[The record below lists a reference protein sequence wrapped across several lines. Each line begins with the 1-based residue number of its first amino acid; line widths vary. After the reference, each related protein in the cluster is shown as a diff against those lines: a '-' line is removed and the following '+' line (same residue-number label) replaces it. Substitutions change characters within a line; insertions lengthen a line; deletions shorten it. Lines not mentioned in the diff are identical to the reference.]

1 MTNKKIAY
9 LYLIITFCAWGSL
22 YVVSKFVLGKV
33 PTFTVSFLRYLISG
47 CILLLVLRTK
57 KLKKIEK
64 QDYKYIFLIGF
75 VGYFM
80 SMTIQFIGTKLS
92 NASLSSLV
100 NSLNPITIM
109 IFAAIILKEKLTLK
123 KVFCIVLAII
133 GVYIIIGGVS
143 GNGQVIWG
151 ILMSVTSVI
160 TWSFVSVMIRRVTQK
175 YDVLQITTY
184 GIVIAAICTFPC
196 SSYELATTSN
206 VQFDWKVILALLYM
220 ALVCTAIAHVLWN
233 KSLSIIE
240 AGTCS
245 LFYPLQPMVSV
256 LLGVVFLGEAIT
268 MKFILGAVLI
278 IGGVVFSLARNKN
291 NSEESVQCEVKK
303 EA

>member
-80 SMTIQFIGTKLS
+80 SMTIQFMGTKLS

-184 GIVIAAICTFPC
+184 GIVIAAICTLPC
-196 SSYELATTSN
+196 SGYELATTAN

-220 ALVCTAIAHVLWN
+220 GLVCTAIAHVLWN
-233 KSLSIIE
+233 KSLSLIE

-256 LLGVVFLGEAIT
+256 LLGVIFLGESIT
-268 MKFILGAVLI
+268 MKFILGALLI
-278 IGGVVFSLARNKN
+278 IGGVVFSLVGNKN
-291 NSEESVQCEVKK
+291 NSEEPVQYKEEK